1 MSHPTVLDASVPE
14 DLLSAALRSTRD
26 AEVFWG
32 REEAVTAAFVG
43 EKEQAQKLD
52 AEAISLRVISSGRF
66 GHASYQGAIPRLDVN
81 ALVRKATAAA
91 DGGRL
96 APPTFWKE
104 RETGIDVATFD
115 EDVAA
120 LGEGDLRRLARQATA
135 RLRDVLGNVPAQVA
149 VRRLLRS
156 TLLMTR
162 MCERR
167 SEKTILQFQMRVGPM
182 PDSGATWAEMWAT
195 SRAPDD
201 PLSALG
207 NVVWK
212 ATVGRTIATLPPTPC
227 RVVLGPRAVAVAL
240 RWLCET
246 LTGTAV
252 LEGRSRFDATML
264 GEAVLS
270 ERLTIIDNPLRPWA
284 PPSGAYDGEGLPRA
298 RRTLVEGGALSA
310 LLLDLSSAYQ
320 LELEPTAAAARGLD
334 TPPLPAPSFL
344 ELAPGVEG
352 FEGLLSSCEGGI
364 YVDGL
369 VEKDGPDADG
379 DFNAPVT
386 AAFVIRDGRP
396 SGWVG
401 EVSVIGNIYD
411 LFRRQVIAVGSDRVA
426 SQSACCGSI
435 AFEDVIIE

>member
-1 MSHPTVLDASVPE
+1 MTQPPTLDSSVPG

-32 REEAVTAAFVG
+32 REEAVTAAFMG
-43 EKEQAQKLD
+43 ETEQAQRQD
-52 AEAISLRVISSGRF
+52 AEAVSLRVISGGRF
-66 GHASYQGAIPRLDVN
+66 GHTSYQGAIPKLDAN
-81 ALVRKATAAA
+81 SLVRRATAAA
-91 DGGRL
+91 DDGRL

-104 RETGIDVATFD
+104 RETGIDVATWD

-120 LGEGDLRRLARQATA
+120 LGEHDLRCLARQAAA

-182 PDSGATWAEMWAT
+182 PDNGATWTETWAT

-201 PLSALG
+201 PLAALG
-207 NVVWK
+207 NLAWK
-212 ATVGRTIATLPPTPC
+212 ATVGRTIATLPPTPG
-227 RVVLGPRAVAVAL
+227 RVVLGPRAVAVTL

-246 LTGTAV
+246 LTGTAL
-252 LEGRSRFDATML
+252 LEDRSRWDVSML
-264 GEAVLS
+264 GEAVLN
-270 ERLTIIDNPLRPWA
+270 ERLTIVDNPLRPWA
-284 PPSGAYDGEGLPRA
+284 PPSGAYDAEGLPRT
-298 RRTLVEGGALSA
+298 RRTLIDGGALSA
-310 LLLDLSSAYQ
+310 LLLDLSSASQ

-344 ELAPGVEG
+344 ELAPGSEG
-352 FEGLLSSCEGGI
+352 FEALLASCEGGI

-369 VEKDGPDADG
+369 AEKDGPDGDG
-379 DFNAPVT
+379 DFNAPAT

-401 EVSVIGNIYD
+401 NVSVTGNIYD
-411 LFRRQVIAVGSDRVA
+411 LFRRQVMAVGSDRVA

-435 AFEDVIIE
+435 AFEDVTIE